1 MGYIGWILLFIII
14 LLAISLGCATLLVLT
29 GTAVRSLAKKY
40 MKPDTGAAPPEKP
53 AERPANAP
61 PPPRP
66 ANAAD
71 ISADKRMDNTAVTA
85 SVVILIVFLV
95 GCIINSVVRTCDFID
110 RGY

>member
-14 LLAISLGCATLLVLT
+14 LLAISAGCATLLVLT
-29 GTAVRSLAKKY
+29 ATAVRSLAKKY
-40 MKPDTGAAPPEKP
+40 MKPDADAAPPEKSP
-53 AERPANAP
+53 ERPANAP
-61 PPPRP
+61 PAPRP
-66 ANAAD
+66 ASAAD